1 MNPLE
6 RVANLVTRERFL
18 YYCGIV
24 AFVSLAGFAAH
35 IFTGKGLLDHFGK
48 VLGTDF
54 IAFYTGGNFFLND
67 TLEKAYNYLPN
78 GTFPEQLSFQTSI
91 VGENLKEHHPFVS
104 PPFAALIFAPFS
116 YFEYLTAYISWMALC
131 LVLLV
136 TSIYLLQKEYFLLS
150 NISTVKLFLGCFL
163 FFPTIGWLIY
173 GQVTPLILFIYTTT
187 FLALRKKRDF
197 LAGFCLGFLAF
208 KPQLAFPLSLVLIIK
223 GRWHAIAGGATSVS
237 LWITVGMIYSPEAMM
252 AYLDFSPKLFDLLRS
267 DAYPTWGIHSIFGF
281 STLLLYNISPSFSE
295 LIYILLTCI
304 LILFL
309 LRIWWHQEWRPSTRS
324 WDLSIAASFSWGLII
339 SPHLFTYDLMLLLLP
354 FSIVWAHQKDTPSA
368 IKTKILGWTTI
379 LWILSFLGGYISLS
393 QLTITKLIGINIFA
407 IQATTIVIFIW
418 GYNVFKLAQYG
429 NCDEDKPRVTTGWL
443 NISSHTPNAGSD
455 NT

>member
-1 MNPLE
+1 MSLLD
-6 RVANLVTRERFL
+6 RIASLVTRERFL

-24 AFVSLAGFAAH
+24 AFISLVGFAAH

-54 IAFYTGGNFFLND
+54 IAFYTGGTFFVNG
-67 TLEKAYNYLPN
+67 TLENAYHYLPN
-78 GTFPEQLSFQTSI
+78 GTFPEQLSFQVSI
-91 VGENLKEHHPFVS
+91 VGESLQEHHPFVS
-104 PPFAALIFAPFS
+104 PPFAALIFAPLS
-116 YFEYLTAYISWMALC
+116 SFEYLTAYICWMTLC
-131 LVLLV
+131 LVLLA
-136 TSIYLLQKEYFLLS
+136 TSIYLLQKEYICLS
-150 NISTVKLFLGCFL
+150 DTSTVKVFLGCFL

-197 LAGFCLGFLAF
+197 LAGLCLGLLAF
-208 KPQLAFPLSLVLIIK
+208 KPQLAFPLSLVLIVK

-237 LWITVGMIYSPEAMM
+237 LWITVGLIYSPEAMM

-281 STLLLYNISPSFSE
+281 STLLLYNTNPSFSE
-295 LIYILLTCI
+295 FIYISLTCLI
-304 LILFL
+304 ILFL
-309 LRIWWHQEWRPSTRS
+309 LRIWRHQEWQPATRC

-354 FSIVWAHQKDTPSA
+354 FSIVWVHQKIMPSA
-368 IKTKILGWTTI
+368 IKTQILGWTTI
-379 LWILSFLGGYISLS
+379 LWILSFLGGYLSLS
-393 QLTITKLIGINIFA
+393 QLTITKLMGVNSFA
-407 IQATTIVIFIW
+407 IQATTIVIFVW

-429 NCDEDKPRVTTGWL
+429 NFDKEKSRVTTEQ
-443 NISSHTPNAGSD
+443 IKVSSQTQNTGSD